1 MKMLIIADDLT
12 GAADCGAAWAGYGI
26 DTVVQLHKADEGL
39 ANAAVVEKVEV
50 LAIDTDTRCLDA
62 EHAAERVA
70 QLVGHYEDIG
80 SGIDG
85 VLLYKKLDS
94 TLRGNVAAELAAA
107 LKVRRARTSSKE
119 RVVVLLAPAF
129 PAHGRT
135 TVRGRQMMHGKF
147 LEEIDSG
154 KYERVSGRSNIV
166 EIIGEAGLSSGI
178 IELAV
183 VRSGAGSLESA
194 MVRMARQVD
203 VLVCDAETDADLK
216 AIASGA
222 VVLGRRTVW
231 AGSAGL
237 ARHIPIAFGFEDTPK
252 SALGGTFLRGPKL
265 FVVGSPA
272 SASREQGR
280 ALAAGSTIVPFT
292 IPHSVLLN
300 RQSSGWREY
309 ARLISERLQSGDD
322 VLVVL
327 DCKDQ
332 CSREEGRLL
341 TQSLATITQPC
352 AKFAGALVATGGET
366 ARAILDAW
374 GINRLRLAGEVEP
387 GLPYSITAD
396 WDREILVLTK
406 AGGFGRPGTL
416 LHCREFLETFRR
428 GAEIFE
434 VQSTLNDNQK
444 R

>member
-1 MKMLIIADDLT
+1 VKMLIIADDLT

-39 ANAAVVEKVEV
+39 DNAAVVEKVEV

-119 RVVVLLAPAF
+119 RVVILLAPAF

-147 LEEIDSG
+147 LEGIDFG

-178 IELAV
+178 VELAL

-194 MVRMARQVD
+194 IIRMAKQVD

-222 VVLGRRTVW
+222 MVLGRRTVW

-237 ARHIPIAFGFEDTPK
+237 ARHIPIAFGFPDTPK
-252 SALGGTFLRGPKL
+252 SALGATFLRGPKL

-272 SASREQGR
+272 SASREQER

-300 RQSSGWREY
+300 RQSRGWREY
-309 ARLISERLQSGDD
+309 GRLISERLQSGDD

-332 CSREEGRLL
+332 CSREQGRLL
-341 TQSLATITQPC
+341 TQSLATMTQPC
-352 AKFAGALVATGGET
+352 VKSVGALVATGGET

-387 GLPYSITAD
+387 GLPYSITAG

-406 AGGFGRPGTL
+406 AGGFGTPGTL
-416 LHCREFLETFRR
+416 LHCREFLETLRR
-428 GAEIFE
+428 GAELFG
-434 VQSTLNDNQK
+434 VQSTLTDNQK